1 MFTVTLPRD
10 RSLVL
15 GHRTLVMG
23 IINCTPDSF
32 LASSRVASI
41 EQAISAARAMIDA
54 GADILDIGGESSR
67 PGSDYVSAELE
78 IERVVPM
85 ISAIREFSAIPI
97 SVDTRK
103 LAVAAAAVEA
113 GADIIND
120 ISALRDDPELAGFA
134 ASHGLPVILMHMRGT
149 PRTMQH
155 KPHYDDVT
163 GEISCELLDF
173 AAEVQRAGVAR
184 RQIILDPGIGFGK
197 RLQDNVAILRGIAE
211 LSRRLGYPLLIGASR
226 KSFIGSLLGGDSPR
240 APQQR
245 LAGSLAVHLLA
256 AQAGAHILRVHDVA
270 ETVDALRVLSA
281 VSGTKAAAL

>member
-1 MFTVTLPRD
+1 
-10 RSLVL
+10 
-15 GHRTLVMG
+15 MG
-23 IINCTPDSF
+23 IINCTADSF
-32 LASSRVASI
+32 LASSRVASPD
-41 EQAISAARAMIDA
+41 QAISVARAMIDA

-78 IERVVPM
+78 IERVVPT

-97 SVDTRK
+97 SIDTRK
-103 LAVAAAAVEA
+103 QTVAAAAVEA

-134 ASHGLPVILMHMRGT
+134 ATHGLPVILMHMRGT

-163 GEISCELLDF
+163 GEISRELLDF
-173 AAEVQRAGVAR
+173 AAEAQRAGVAR

-197 RLQDNVAILRGIAE
+197 RLQDNVAILCGVAE
-211 LSRRLGYPLLIGASR
+211 LSRIGYPLLIGASR
-226 KSFIGSLLGGDSPR
+226 KSFIGSLLDGDSPR

-281 VSGTKAAAL
+281 VAGNKVAAL